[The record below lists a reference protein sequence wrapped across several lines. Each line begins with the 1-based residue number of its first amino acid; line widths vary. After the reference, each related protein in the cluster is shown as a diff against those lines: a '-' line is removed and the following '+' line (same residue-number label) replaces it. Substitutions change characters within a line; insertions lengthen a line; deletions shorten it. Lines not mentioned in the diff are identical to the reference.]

1 MTMASVKVKNQ
12 AGADQGDMELG
23 SSIFGVEINK
33 LAVRQTL
40 NSLLGNRRSGTAKT
54 KTRGEVSFTNAK
66 PWRQKGTGRARAGT
80 ARSPLWRGGGTTFGP
95 IPHSYRTK
103 VNRKVRRAS
112 ICSVLSARVAE
123 ESISVVDNLEMSE
136 IKTKRVAEMLKNLG
150 LTEKKTLIV
159 AHNPGVQF
167 LLSARNLP
175 NVQVVVPESLNII
188 DLLGHE
194 HLLFGKS
201 AVERVMEI
209 YG

>member
-1 MTMASVKVKNQ
+1 MASVKVKNQ
-12 AGADQGDMELG
+12 AGADQGEIELG
-23 SSIFGVEINK
+23 GPVFGAEINE

-54 KTRGEVSFTNAK
+54 QTRAEVSFTNSK

-80 ARSPLWRGGGTTFGP
+80 ARSPIWRGGGVTFGP
-95 IPHSYRTK
+95 IPRSYRTK

-112 ICSVLSARVAE
+112 ICSVLSARVSE
-123 ESISVVDNLEMSE
+123 EAVSVVDSLDIDE
-136 IKTKRVAEMLKNLG
+136 IKTKRVAEMLDNLG
-150 LTEKKTLIV
+150 LAEKKTLIV
-159 AHNPGVQF
+159 AHKPGAQL
-167 LLSARNLP
+167 LLSVRNLP
-175 NVQVVVPESLNII
+175 NAQVVDADSLNVY

-194 HLLFGKS
+194 QLLFGQS